1 MENCGAIKKT
11 DQLPCENKGK
21 EKHGG
26 RCGVHKNYGPKIV
39 EIKKEP
45 LEIKTLD
52 EILLEALS
60 NVPVDIGKIII
71 NYIREDHDTMYMFG
85 DKKILK
91 LNKDTGRKMKY
102 FDYYRKSDFDS
113 YFLWPDGK
121 LNFIKINNIEQSI
134 LRFCNGYKPFEYQEI
149 VEYFFYNNFYNVSTI
164 IFDTIKHAYS
174 SLITFTADG
183 KVCKES
189 YNFNYFGIK
198 AINLDIIFENDYNLF
213 IKCIY
218 GVLSPFAT
226 VVINTKYARN

>member
-1 MENCGAIKKT
+1 MENCRAIKK
-11 DQLPCENKGK
+11 DKLPCENKGK

-26 RCGVHKNYGPKIV
+26 RCGIHKNYGPKIV

-91 LNKDTGRKMKY
+91 LNEKSERKMKY
-102 FDYYRKSDFDS
+102 LDYKEYDVDP

-121 LNFIKINNIEQSI
+121 LNFIKINNIVKSI
-134 LRFCNGYKPFEYQEI
+134 DKFYGDDNSGI
-149 VEYFFYNNFYNVSTI
+149 VRCFLSNNFYNVSTI
-164 IFDTIKHAYS
+164 IIDSVLISPYNI
-174 SLITFTADG
+174 LITFKADG

-189 YNFNYFGIK
+189 YNFDYYRLK
-198 AINLDIIFENDYNLF
+198 AINLDIILKRDYKNF

-218 GVLSPFAT
+218 RVLSPFAI
-226 VVINTKYARN
+226 VVINNKYPHN